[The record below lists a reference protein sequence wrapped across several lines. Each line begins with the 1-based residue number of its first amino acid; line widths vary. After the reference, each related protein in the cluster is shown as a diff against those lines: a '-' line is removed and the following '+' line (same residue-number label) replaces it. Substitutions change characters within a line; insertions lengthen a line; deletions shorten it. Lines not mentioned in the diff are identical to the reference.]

1 MADCDSLLDEE
12 LSSFVFNY
20 LTENSG
26 SQVRDVH
33 IIYIQ
38 NQDYLA
44 EGSCLHVIGRSM
56 RNLIFMYALAV
67 SISAL

>member
-33 IIYIQ
+33 IIYIH
-38 NQDYLA
+38 YLA